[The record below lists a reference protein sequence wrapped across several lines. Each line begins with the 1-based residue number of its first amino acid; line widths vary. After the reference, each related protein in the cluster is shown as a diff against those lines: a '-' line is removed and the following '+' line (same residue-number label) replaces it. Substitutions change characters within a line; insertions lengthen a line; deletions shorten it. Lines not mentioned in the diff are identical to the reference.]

1 VNIMPARGRTRGPGA
16 FSRASGFSA
25 IELVAALAIA
35 GALIAAAA
43 TGTCHLQSALAVR
56 SAAAEVAAAFF
67 RARAYALARG
77 VAVALKFRRDGGRY
91 EWALYRDGNG
101 NGVRTSEIASGVD
114 RSLAFSIPWSRS
126 DVRPGILLGSPV
138 PDPGSPGRD
147 LDRLDDPIRFNDS
160 DICSFSPLGESTPG
174 SVYLWDGRDRMAV
187 VRIFGR
193 SAKIRTLYYF
203 RGETAWRK

>member
-1 VNIMPARGRTRGPGA
+1 MKILPARGRIRGPGP
-16 FSRASGFSA
+16 FSSAAGFSA

-43 TGTCHLQSALAVR
+43 SGTFQLQSTLAVR

-91 EWALYRDGNG
+91 EWTLYRDGNG
-101 NGVRTSEIASGVD
+101 NGVRTAEIASGVD

-126 DVRPGILLGSPV
+126 DVRPGILRGAPV
-138 PDPGSPGRD
+138 PDPGSPGED

-174 SVYLWDGRDRMAV
+174 SIYLWDGRDRMAV

-203 RGETAWRK
+203 RGESEWRK